1 MVTSSNSPTPRSPCK
16 IAHSRQRAA
25 RAPLVDIQACV
36 LPLREEPHDLGGW
49 SRQLFTDEPSS
60 PQAGSLLYAKRCSSR
75 SSAAKK
81 CEQLQVG
88 MDDVWYRASLDE
100 DEPSSPQAG
109 SLLYAKR
116 CSSRSSAAKKCEQ
129 LQVGMDDVWYRASL
143 DEAASP
149 QADAMRRA
157 KRWAAQQRLAAECLG
172 GQCEVDALEFLP
184 SPLPV
189 QAEQTSGFRRLRSDD
204 RIHGLGQEELDEL
217 ATHEVTLPLTLPLT
231 PRKTLR

>member
-49 SRQLFTDEPSS
+49 SRQLFT
-60 PQAGSLLYAKRCSSR
+60 
-75 SSAAKK
+75 
-81 CEQLQVG
+81 
-88 MDDVWYRASLDE
+88 